1 MKIRISCIIS
11 LSLSGLFGK
20 DNFSITEFSLPS
32 EISTVF
38 IEDWNGNGRRDILVL
53 TDSLWYIYF
62 QSHDGWKTKNAD
74 LVFPPPQAA
83 IVYDFGNVDDEPD
96 NELVYFSSA
105 GVFKVKIGSPNSEPI
120 LLFKTKTLF
129 DQFHDSLSKKEDGFS
144 GKRFTFL
151 MEFKKGKTDIVVPT
165 LEGFEIWERNETFQF
180 SHKLGGVG
188 SREIKSY
195 NAVGISGVYTINNYR
210 LIDVNKDG
218 EKEFMFNNDDHFS
231 IYLKNPST
239 QSPERLDIPFPETL
253 LKKNKKEKPATI
265 TKLDDINNDGVVDI
279 VARKIATQSL
289 FSFRTHIQTYF
300 GAMDTSQFPPILTY
314 FDSPGHVA
322 VVEGISF
329 PSYHLDFNLDGKPEM
344 VVSYVELSLMQI
356 IKALVTKT
364 VNFNLDVYS
373 IDKSGLYGKTPEKQ
387 IAFSMFFSLASSEG
401 STTSSSMLN
410 MNADFN
416 GDDIN
421 DLIVMSDD
429 DELTIILGDEKDYF
443 DYDHSIEFESDILKK
458 HFKYEFEDLNS
469 DKKTDLIMIFPE
481 ERQIMLLESDIE

>member
-83 IVYDFGNVDDEPD
+83 IVYDFGNVDDDPD
-96 NELVYFSSA
+96 NELVYFSTA

-218 EKEFMFNNDDHFS
+218 EKEFIFNNDDHFS

-265 TKLDDINNDGVVDI
+265 TKLEDINNEGVVDI

-300 GAMDTSQFPPILTY
+300 GAMDTSQFPPIL
-314 FDSPGHVA
+314 
-322 VVEGISF
+322 
-329 PSYHLDFNLDGKPEM
+329 
-344 VVSYVELSLMQI
+344 
-356 IKALVTKT
+356 
-364 VNFNLDVYS
+364 
-373 IDKSGLYGKTPEKQ
+373 
-387 IAFSMFFSLASSEG
+387 
-401 STTSSSMLN
+401 
-410 MNADFN
+410 
-416 GDDIN
+416 
-421 DLIVMSDD
+421 
-429 DELTIILGDEKDYF
+429 
-443 DYDHSIEFESDILKK
+443 
-458 HFKYEFEDLNS
+458 
-469 DKKTDLIMIFPE
+469 
-481 ERQIMLLESDIE
+481 

>member
-32 EISTVF
+32 EVSTVF
-38 IEDWNGNGRRDILVL
+38 IEDWNGNGRKDILVL

-62 QSHDGWKTKNAD
+62 QSHDGWKPENAD

-83 IVYDFGNVDDEPD
+83 IVYDFGNVDDKSD
-96 NELVYFSSA
+96 NELVYFSTA

-144 GKRFTFL
+144 GMRFTFL

-180 SHKLGGVG
+180 SHKLAGVG
-188 SREIKSY
+188 SREIKSL
-195 NAVGISGVYTINNYR
+195 NAVGISGVYTINKYR

-253 LKKNKKEKPATI
+253 LKKSKK
-265 TKLDDINNDGVVDI
+265 G
-279 VARKIATQSL
+279 SL
-289 FSFRTHIQTYF
+289 
-300 GAMDTSQFPPILTY
+300 
-314 FDSPGHVA
+314 V
-322 VVEGISF
+322 
-329 PSYHLDFNLDGKPEM
+329 
-344 VVSYVELSLMQI
+344 
-356 IKALVTKT
+356 
-364 VNFNLDVYS
+364 
-373 IDKSGLYGKTPEKQ
+373 
-387 IAFSMFFSLASSEG
+387 
-401 STTSSSMLN
+401 
-410 MNADFN
+410 
-416 GDDIN
+416 
-421 DLIVMSDD
+421 
-429 DELTIILGDEKDYF
+429 
-443 DYDHSIEFESDILKK
+443 
-458 HFKYEFEDLNS
+458 KYYA
-469 DKKTDLIMIFPE
+469 
-481 ERQIMLLESDIE
+481 

>member
-32 EISTVF
+32 EVSTVF
-38 IEDWNGNGRRDILVL
+38 IEDWNGNGRKDILVL

-62 QSHDGWKTKNAD
+62 QSHDGWKPENAD

-83 IVYDFGNVDDEPD
+83 IVYDFGNVDDKSD
-96 NELVYFSSA
+96 NELVYFSTA

-144 GKRFTFL
+144 GMRFTFL

-180 SHKLGGVG
+180 SHKLAGVG
-188 SREIKSY
+188 SREIKSLT
-195 NAVGISGVYTINNYR
+195 AVGISGVYTIKDYR

-253 LKKNKKEKPATI
+253 LKKSKKEKPPTI
-265 TKLDDINNDGVVDI
+265 SKLEDINNDGVVDI
-279 VARKIATQSL
+279 VATKVATQSL

-300 GAMDTSQFPPILTY
+300 GAMDNSQFPPILTY
-314 FDSPGHVA
+314 SDSPGHVA
-322 VVEGISF
+322 VVEGISTAGF
-329 PSYHLDFNLDGKPEM
+329 HPD
-344 VVSYVELSLMQI
+344 
-356 IKALVTKT
+356 
-364 VNFNLDVYS
+364 FNLDVYS

-401 STTSSSMLN
+401 STAGSTMLN

-458 HFKYEFEDLNS
+458 HFRTKFEDLNS

-481 ERQIMLLESDIE
+481 DRQIMLLESDIE